1 MILRLFTGSGWSR
14 CALVTGAASG
24 ALGVASLALLA
35 TAQPTS
41 NGPLAPNPN
50 GMRRAD
56 STWAALTNATVHPK
70 PGEVLHRATVV
81 VRDGRITDVLPADP
95 GPDGVANTDD
105 DIAPRLPMGPR
116 VYDYSGLHVYA
127 AFVEPYLELDTPKPL
142 ASDPGKHWN
151 DAVTPQRSALDGLA
165 NLEAQ
170 ASALRKLGFAS
181 AAISPKGGVFR
192 GRSAVVSLAKPID
205 DANAAAARPPVYREN
220 VYQSVSFDNDG
231 TGYPGSQM
239 GAIALIRQTL
249 SDADWQAAMRASDQL
264 KDATNCLDVL
274 AIGESSPLFL
284 FDCGNEVEALRAFK
298 VAAEFHRPAAILGS
312 GTEYKRFSAV
322 RNTALNAGFV
332 QDLQPI
338 LGDEAIGIDPLPVE
352 VRVSAPFILPLNFP
366 AAPDVSSPGKVEQV
380 DLRELMSWEQ
390 APTNPRRFAAEKIP
404 FALTT
409 HRLRNRN
416 DFFANLRRAIAHG
429 LTDDQALAALTT
441 SPAEIL
447 NLGSDIGQVAAGH
460 RANILVA
467 DGPIFGKNA
476 DGKHSKI
483 RDLWI
488 DGFRHELS
496 PPPGPD
502 LEGTWKATIELA
514 GGLSGSG
521 SLTISGDNAITIK
534 VGTKSTKAERV
545 SVTPTSISY
554 TFDHAALVGSDE
566 PQVFAASA
574 LLSRDA
580 TGAVTSFAGVGM
592 DHEGKRFT
600 LAATREPKNPI
611 IGAWRVAEADGQ
623 AKDPASKDQLDLTIT
638 SDSLTLRFMFDKKE
652 PLTIKA
658 DDVVIEGTTI
668 TFTHALDKLG
678 MEGKSTDRIVLE
690 GDVLVG
696 ESTLPDGSKHTYKA
710 SRKAKQT
717 KPDEEPTDPALITK
731 DVPQVLGLPFG
742 PYAMDAQPEQ
752 IDALFKNATV
762 WTNTGEPIQNAFV
775 AIKEGKIIFVG
786 TEKQLGDWFQKGV
799 QLRQPWVEFDCTG
812 KHITPGIIDAHSHTG
827 ISSGVNEAGRAIS
840 SEVRIGDVT
849 NPDDL
854 SWYRQLAGGVTSVL
868 SLHGSANAIGGQSQ
882 TNKIRWGAAHP
893 DDMHF
898 EGAKPGIK
906 FALGENPTQMNGGG
920 RNRNRYPITRMGV
933 EMIIRDRFTQAK
945 EYATLWSNT
954 NWKTAASMPGRIA
967 AINRAMKT
975 LKEDPTNLDALD
987 KDFEIVKKD
996 PPKLPRRDL
1005 QLEALAE
1012 ILAGERL
1019 IHCHSYRQDEIL
1031 MLTQV
1036 ARDFNFKI
1044 GTFQHILEGY
1054 KVADYVRDYSGGPS
1068 GFSDWWAYKI
1078 EVQDAIPGGPVLM
1091 HEVGNTVSYNSDSD
1105 ELARRMN
1112 VEAAKAI
1119 KYSNGRIKPSE
1130 ALKFVTLNPA
1140 KQLMV
1145 DGRVGTIEVGKD
1157 ADLAVWS
1164 GDPLSTFTKCERTFV
1179 DGREYF
1185 SLEQDAKHREKI
1197 AAERS
1202 RIIQKLLARPRKAGD
1217 KADGEKPG
1225 NADETPADEGVDS
1238 PRPHRRRPPSE
1249 EMTSGAGVAEA
1260 EKAVDNASGLSS
1272 NEIIRRRLL
1281 NLQLL
1286 NRGINPD
1293 EHRPGLC
1300 GCGYMH

>member
-1 MILRLFTGSGWSR
+1 MILRLSTGSGWSR
-14 CALVTGAASG
+14 GTLASG
-24 ALGVASLALLA
+24 AAAGSLVVASLALLA

-41 NGPLAPNPN
+41 TSPLAPNPN

-70 PGEVLHRATVV
+70 PGQVLRRATVV

-116 VYDYSGLHVYA
+116 VYDYSGLHLYA

-170 ASALRKLGFAS
+170 AGALRKLGFAS
-181 AAISPKGGVFR
+181 AAISPKGGIFR
-192 GRSAVVSLAKPID
+192 GRSAVVSLAKPFD

-220 VYQSVSFDNDG
+220 AYHSVSFDNDG

-249 SDADWQAAMRASDQL
+249 SDADWQAATRKSGEC
-264 KDATNCLDVL
+264 KDAANCLDLL
-274 AIGESSPLFL
+274 AIGEISPLFL
-284 FDCGNEVEALRAFK
+284 FDCGSELEALRAFK

-312 GTEYKRFSAV
+312 GSDYKRLAAFREPAMV
-322 RNTALNAGFV
+322 AGPPRE
-332 QDLQPI
+332 L
-338 LGDEAIGIDPLPVE
+338 LLTKGDEVAGINPAITLVPAQV
-352 VRVSAPFILPLNFP
+352 PFILPLNFP

-390 APTNPRRFAAEKIP
+390 APTNPRRFAAEQIC

-416 DFFANLRRAIAHG
+416 DFSSNLRRAIAHG
-429 LTDDQALAALTT
+429 LTEDQALAALTT
-441 SPAEIL
+441 APAEIL
-447 NLGSDIGQVAAGH
+447 NLGGELGQVAAGH
-460 RANILVA
+460 RANLVVA

-476 DGKHSKI
+476 DGKQSKI
-483 RDLWI
+483 RDLWV
-488 DGFRHELS
+488 DGQRHELS

-514 GGLSGSG
+514 GGMSGSG
-521 SLTISGDNAITIK
+521 SVVISGDNAITIK

-545 SVTPTSISY
+545 SITPTSISF
-554 TFDHAALVGSDE
+554 TFDHAALTGGE
-566 PQVFAASA
+566 AAQVFAASA

-600 LAATREPKNPI
+600 LAATREPKSPVL
-611 IGAWRVAEADGQ
+611 GAWRISEADGA
-623 AKDPASKDQLDLTIT
+623 AKDPAAKDQLDLTIT
-638 SDSLTLRFMFDKKE
+638 SDSLTLRFTFDKKD

-690 GDVLVG
+690 GETLVG
-696 ESTLPDGSKHTYKA
+696 ESTLPDGSKHPYKA
-710 SRKAKQT
+710 TRKPKQT
-717 KPDEEPTDPALITK
+717 KPDDEPTDPALITK
-731 DVPQVLGLPFG
+731 DVPQILGLPFG
-742 PYAMDAQPEQ
+742 PYAMDEQPAQ

-762 WTNTGEPIQNAFV
+762 WTNTGEPLQNASV
-775 AIKEGKIIFVG
+775 AIKEGKIVFVG

-882 TNKIRWGAAHP
+882 TNKIRWGVAHP

-945 EYATLWSNT
+945 EYAAGKARS
-954 NWKTAASMPGRIA
+954 GD
-967 AINRAMKT
+967 
-975 LKEDPTNLDALD
+975 LKPVVSEKAVGIDPTV
-987 KDFEIVKKD
+987 ETYPIV
-996 PPKLPRRDL
+996 RRDL

-1105 ELARRMN
+1105 ELARRLN

-1145 DGRVGTIEVGKD
+1145 DDRVGSIEVGKD

-1164 GDPLSTFTKCERTFV
+1164 GEPMSAFSKCERTFV

-1202 RIIQKLLARPRKAGD
+1202 RLIQKLLAKPRKAGE
-1217 KADGEKPG
+1217 KADGDRPT
-1225 NADETPADEGVDS
+1225 NADDTPVDEGVDS
-1238 PRPHRRRPPSE
+1238 PRPRRRRPPSE
-1249 EMTSGAGVAEA
+1249 EMTSGANVAEA
-1260 EKAVDNASGLSS
+1260 ETGTENASGLSS

-1300 GCGYMH
+1300 GCGYTH

>member
-1 MILRLFTGSGWSR
+1 
-14 CALVTGAASG
+14 
-24 ALGVASLALLA
+24 
-35 TAQPTS
+35 
-41 NGPLAPNPN
+41 
-50 GMRRAD
+50 MRRAD

-105 DIAPRLPMGPR
+105 DVAPRLPMGPR
-116 VYDYSGLHVYA
+116 VYDYSGLHLYA

-170 ASALRKLGFAS
+170 ANALRKLGFAS
-181 AAISPKGGVFR
+181 AAISPKGGIFR
-192 GRSAVVSLAKPID
+192 GRSAVVSLAKPFD
-205 DANAAAARPPVYREN
+205 DANAAAAKPPVYREN
-220 VYQSVSFDNDG
+220 AYQSVSFDNDG
-231 TGYPGSQM
+231 AGYPGSQM

-249 SDADWQAAMRASDQL
+249 SDADWQQSGRAHEL
-264 KDATNCLDVL
+264 FKEPTNCLDFLSTFTKDTGHQTV
-274 AIGESSPLFL
+274 STSLFYL
-284 FDCGNEVEALRAFK
+284 FDCGNELETLRALK
-298 VAAEFHRPAAILGS
+298 VAKEFGRAPFILGS
-312 GTEYKRFSAV
+312 GTEYKRLAPIAV
-322 RNTALNAGFV
+322 AMGESHSGLSYAKPG
-332 QDLQPI
+332 I
-338 LGDEAIGIDPLPVE
+338 L
-352 VRVSAPFILPLNFP
+352 LPLNFP

-380 DLRELMSWEQ
+380 DLRELMAWEQ

-404 FALTT
+404 FSLTT

-416 DFFANLRRAIAHG
+416 DFMGNLRRAIAHG
-429 LTDDQALAALTT
+429 LTEDQALAALTT
-441 SPAEIL
+441 APAEIL
-447 NLGSDIGQVAAGH
+447 NLADELGQVAAGYH
-460 RANILVA
+460 ANLLVA
-467 DGPIFGKNA
+467 DGPIFGKNS

-488 DGFRHELS
+488 DGQRHELS

-502 LEGTWKATIELA
+502 LEGSWKATIELA
-514 GGLSGSG
+514 DGRAGSG
-521 SLTISGDNAITIK
+521 LVIISSENAITIK
-534 VGTKSTKAERV
+534 VGDKSTKAERV
-545 SVTPTSISY
+545 SITPTSISY
-554 TFDHAALVGSDE
+554 TFDHAALTSGDE
-566 PQVFAASA
+566 AKIFAASA

-600 LAATREPKNPI
+600 LAATREPKNPVL
-611 IGAWRVAEADGQ
+611 GTWRVSEADGQ
-623 AKDPASKDQLDLTIT
+623 TKDPAAKDQLDFTIT
-638 SDSLTLRFMFDKKE
+638 SDSLTLRFAFDKKD

-658 DDVVIEGTTI
+658 DDVVIDGTTI
-668 TFTHALDKLG
+668 TFTHPLDKLG

-690 GDVLVG
+690 GDALVG
-696 ESTLPDGSKHTYKA
+696 ESKLPDGSKHTYKA
-710 SRKAKQT
+710 SRKPKHT
-717 KPDEEPTDPALITK
+717 KPDDEPTDPAFITK
-731 DVPQVLGLPFG
+731 DVPQTLGLPFG

-762 WTNTGEPIQNAFV
+762 WTNTGEPLQNAFV

-786 TEKQLGDWFQKGV
+786 SEKELGDWFQKGV
-799 QLRQPWVEFDCTG
+799 KLRQPWVDIDCTG
-812 KHITPGIIDAHSHTG
+812 KHITAGIIDAHSHTG
-827 ISSGVNEAGRAIS
+827 ISAGVNEAGRAIS

-906 FALGENPTQMNGGG
+906 FALGENPTQMNGAG

-945 EYATLWSNT
+945 EYAAGKARS
-954 NWKTAASMPGRIA
+954 GD
-967 AINRAMKT
+967 
-975 LKEDPTNLDALD
+975 LKPVVSEKAVGIDPTV
-987 KDFEIVKKD
+987 ETYPIV
-996 PPKLPRRDL
+996 RRDL

-1036 ARDFNFKI
+1036 ARDFHFKI

-1105 ELARRMN
+1105 ELARRLN

-1145 DGRVGTIEVGKD
+1145 NDRVGTIEVGKD

-1197 AAERS
+1197 ATERS
-1202 RIIQKLLARPRKAGD
+1202 RIIQKLLAKPRKAGD
-1217 KADGEKPG
+1217 KADGDKSD
-1225 NADETPADEGVDS
+1225 NAGDKPADDGSES
-1238 PRPHRRRPPSE
+1238 RPRRRRPPSE
-1249 EMTSGAGVAEA
+1249 EMTSGAGVADA
-1260 EKAVDNASGLSS
+1260 EKTAENANGLSS
-1272 NEIIRRRLL
+1272 NEVIRRRLL